1 MLSSY
6 WVSYPTVWEC
16 RVRQE
21 PFRKEQVGGRLV
33 KGMFHRAI
41 ISGMAVSPEDLAAGA
56 LALQVFVKNAKNVE
70 IIVQVAFAVIPTVLG
85 LGAAGLLGSGIINT
99 AKEVRNSISLLKT
112 VGPGLQAGIALNTL
126 RKETGKRWIESGNR
140 LKMGGAFVLAP
151 IQSGI
156 FLWKKRKQDT
166 QGKQEEQ
173 GSGGGGGG
181 SPPPPPEIKASDKKE
196 ERPKPTGIDTYSP
209 IDELNPFKKK
219 K

>member
-1 MLSSY
+1 M
-6 WVSYPTVWEC
+6 
-16 RVRQE
+16 
-21 PFRKEQVGGRLV
+21 GGLLV

-70 IIVQVAFAVIPTVLG
+70 IIVGVAFATIPTILG

-99 AKEVRNSISLLKT
+99 AREVRNSISLLKT
-112 VGPGLQAGIALNTL
+112 VGPLAGLAWMAGKGLNRGRILAGERLQQSDKWYSQLIGGVIAPDLL
-126 RKETGKRWIESGNR
+126 IK
-140 LKMGGAFVLAP
+140 A
-151 IQSGI
+151 
-156 FLWKKRKQDT
+156 KRKKNNQDT
-166 QGKQEEQ
+166 QSKQDKQ
-173 GSGGGGGG
+173 DGGGSGGN
-181 SPPPPPEIKASDKKE
+181 PPTPPNIKPSDKKE